1 MTMSS
6 NVSANIPRPGLDL
19 EYPMS
24 LGVYDSYEQAQK
36 VVDYLSDNEFEVQ
49 NMAIV
54 GTELKTVERVTGRIT
69 RAKVAAAGA
78 MSGLWMGL
86 FVGLAFS
93 IFGDGNEL
101 GFLISTPIFGAIFG
115 LIWSQIGFAAI
126 TRGGTR
132 DFSSVSQV
140 VATKYEV
147 LVEHRFAER
156 ARELLSAMPG
166 GITAR

>member
-1 MTMSS
+1 MS
-6 NVSANIPRPGLDL
+6 APQPLPTLPTGLPIGA
-19 EYPMS
+19 YPT
-24 LGVYDSYEQAQK
+24 YARAQEA
-36 VVDYLSDNEFEVQ
+36 VDYLSDNEFEVQ

-101 GFLISTPIFGAIFG
+101 GFLISTPIFGAIYG

-156 ARELLSAMPG
+156 ARELLANMPG
-166 GITAR
+166 GMTAR